1 MPKSS
6 TTRTLP
12 QHLRAAIT
20 KLGRDIA
27 IARRRRQLTAALM
40 AERLG
45 VSRPTYL
52 RIERGHP
59 GVSLGAYAMAL
70 HTLGLGGQLADLAD
84 PGRDEQGML
93 LETER
98 LPLRIRTRTDPRP
111 L

>member
-1 MPKSS
+1 MPRAS
-6 TTRTLP
+6 TSRSIP
-12 QHLRAAIT
+12 QHLKTALA

-27 IARRRRQLTAALM
+27 IARRRRQLTSAMM

-70 HTLGLGGQLADLAD
+70 HTLGLGDQLADLAD
-84 PGRDEQGML
+84 PGRDEQGLL

-98 LPLRIRTRTDPRP
+98 LPLRIRTRKDPRP